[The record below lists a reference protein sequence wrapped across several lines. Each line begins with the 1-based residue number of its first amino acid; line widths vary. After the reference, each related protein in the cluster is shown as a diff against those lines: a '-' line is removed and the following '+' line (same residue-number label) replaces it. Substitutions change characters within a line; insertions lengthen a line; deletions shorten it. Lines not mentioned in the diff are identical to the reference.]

1 MYCELG
7 SHNLQVVPINRLVP
21 VHNYEQVERVWAHD
35 SFNLID
41 VGTNKDF
48 MTRPCSAKIE
58 KLNGM
63 LLRCTGPTWYHVI
76 CNTSGNSG

>member
-1 MYCELG
+1 MG
-7 SHNLQVVPINRLVP
+7 QHG
-21 VHNYEQVERVWAHD
+21 

-58 KLNGM
+58 KINRRVATLHWPDVV
-63 LLRCTGPTWYHVI
+63 LRHLQYERKFWVGPIDEMY
-76 CNTSGNSG
+76 